1 MINEPKISIVLPTYN
16 GERWLAHSIRS
27 VINQTEKDWELI
39 IVNDCST
46 DNTLGIA
53 TYFSKTDKRIS
64 IISNNRNRKLP
75 ASLNIGFSHVKGK
88 YLTWTSDD
96 NLYKPQAIEKM
107 SKYLDMHPET
117 DMVVM
122 GQDFIDENGNI
133 ITVDDKYAYK
143 NNRRVEELI
152 YRNNVTA
159 GFMYRKSIA
168 EAVGLYDEFTFCAED
183 YDYWCRIALAGK
195 IDYTTDNIYQYR
207 INPFSLSATKR
218 PEIIE
223 KTKYIRRKYSEDFM
237 KKFNYT
243 LLDKIIFWAGLK
255 GCTFPKKYFV
265 YLLLFKIYH
274 LFVHII
280 VLTLFWN
287 RQLRR
292 KVRKSLSINNYS
304 FYKAEK

>member
-1 MINEPKISIVLPTYN
+1 MEEIKNEVKTSIIYEAPHKL
-16 GERWLAHSIRS
+16 E
-27 VINQTEKDWELI
+27 
-39 IVNDCST
+39 
-46 DNTLGIA
+46 NTLNELKEKQIIKKRKIVIA
-53 TYFSKTDKRIS
+53 RE
-64 IISNNRNRKLP
+64 
-75 ASLNIGFSHVKGK
+75 
-88 YLTWTSDD
+88 LT
-96 NLYKPQAIEKM
+96 KIHEEFIRGEIE
-107 SKYLDMHPET
+107 
-117 DMVVM
+117 
-122 GQDFIDENGNI
+122 
-133 ITVDDKYAYK
+133 
-143 NNRRVEELI
+143 
-152 YRNNVTA
+152 
-159 GFMYRKSIA
+159 
-168 EAVGLYDEFTFCAED
+168 
-183 YDYWCRIALAGK
+183 
-195 IDYTTDNIYQYR
+195 
-207 INPFSLSATKR
+207 
-218 PEIIE
+218 EIIE